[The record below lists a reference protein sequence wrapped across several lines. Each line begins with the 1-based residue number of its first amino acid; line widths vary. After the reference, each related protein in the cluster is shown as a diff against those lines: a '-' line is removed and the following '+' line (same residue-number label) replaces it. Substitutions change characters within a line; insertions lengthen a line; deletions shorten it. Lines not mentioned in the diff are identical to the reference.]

1 MKLNKKGYMLV
12 EIILASALAF
22 GLAFFII
29 DLVIR
34 LKNKNDDLLV
44 ETLITTDK
52 TIITNKLM
60 SYAKSETKNFDCNKL
75 TITDNTVK
83 YKDEVID
90 IITDYAN
97 VGELS
102 CSTSN
107 GKVSINIPLS
117 VPQMPDKDH
126 DITFDYKYEIG
137 DLTAPTCNI
146 TVSDTTITATFKDN
160 DGGSGIKGDTTK
172 KATINGANDYTFTA
186 EDNAGNSKS
195 CSVKVIGTTSSS
207 TYTCKTSCV
216 DNECYELV
224 CNGGKYICDDPTG
237 QTAYLNESSCTGAGY
252 RWYFY
257 CNQGYTKKLKNTPC
271 SSGWSYS
278 NEACYK
284 YEQSNC
290 PDSTIVTT
298 DTTYY
303 CDSKYTKISD
313 SYCYIKTE

>member
-44 ETLITTDK
+44 EALITTDK

-60 SYAKSETKNFDCNKL
+60 SYSKLETKNFDCNKL
-75 TITDNTVK
+75 TITGNTVK

-102 CSTSN
+102 CSTVG
-107 GKVSINIPLS
+107 GKVSITIPIS
-117 VPQMPDKDH
+117 VPQMPNKDY

-137 DLTAPTCNI
+137 DITPPTCTI
-146 TVSDTTITATFKDN
+146 AVSGTTITATFQDN
-160 DGGSGIKGDTTK
+160 DGGSGINGDATK
-172 KATINGANDYTFTA
+172 KATINAAKDYIFTA

-195 CSVKVIGTTSSS
+195 CSLSVVNTDHDDGYDYVGAGTSYGWCTCQKNNSSDIIDA
-207 TYTCKTSCV
+207 TCGTSCS
-216 DNECYELV
+216 CPSGYYA
-224 CNGGKYICDDPTG
+224 KYTG
-237 QTAYLNESSCTGAGY
+237 NCGIKRT
-252 RWYFY
+252 
-257 CNQGYTKKLKNTPC
+257 C
-271 SSGWSYS
+271 SSGWTLTGTT
-278 NEACYK
+278 CYK
-284 YEQSNC
+284 WRGIN
-290 PDSTIVTT
+290 
-298 DTTYY
+298 YY
-303 CDSKYTKISD
+303 CSSSGYTKASND
-313 SYCYIKTE
+313 YCYKINK

>member
-44 ETLITTDK
+44 ENLITTDK

-60 SYAKSETKNFDCNKL
+60 SYAKSETKNFACNKL
-75 TITDNTVK
+75 TIIGNTVK

-102 CSTSN
+102 CSTVG
-107 GKVSINIPLS
+107 GKVSITIPIS
-117 VPQMPDKDH
+117 VPQMPNKDY

-137 DLTAPTCNI
+137 DITPPTCTI
-146 TVSDTTITATFKDN
+146 TVSGTTITATFQDN
-160 DGGSGIKGDTTK
+160 DGGSGINGDATK
-172 KATINGANDYTFTA
+172 KATINAAKDYTFTA

-195 CSVKVIGTTSSS
+195 CSLSVVNTDHDDGYDYVGAGTSYGWCTCQKNNSSDIIDA
-207 TYTCKTSCV
+207 TCGTSCS
-216 DNECYELV
+216 CPSGYYA
-224 CNGGKYICDDPTG
+224 KYTG
-237 QTAYLNESSCTGAGY
+237 NCGIKRT
-252 RWYFY
+252 
-257 CNQGYTKKLKNTPC
+257 C
-271 SSGWSYS
+271 SSGWTLTGTT
-278 NEACYK
+278 CYK
-284 YEQSNC
+284 WRGIN
-290 PDSTIVTT
+290 
-298 DTTYY
+298 YY
-303 CDSKYTKISD
+303 CSSSEYTKASND
-313 SYCYIKTE
+313 YCYKINK

>member
-44 ETLITTDK
+44 EALITTDK

-60 SYAKSETKNFDCNKL
+60 SYSKLETKNFYCNKL
-75 TITDNTVK
+75 TITGNTVK

-102 CSTSN
+102 CSTVG
-107 GKVSINIPLS
+107 GKVSITIPIS
-117 VPQMPDKDH
+117 VPQMPNKDY

-137 DLTAPTCNI
+137 DITPPTCTI
-146 TVSDTTITATFKDN
+146 TVSGTTITATFQDN
-160 DGGSGIKGDTTK
+160 DGGSGINGDATK
-172 KATINGANDYTFTA
+172 KATINAAKDYIFTA

-195 CSVKVIGTTSSS
+195 CSLSVVNTDHDDGYDYVGAGTSYGWCTCQKNNSSDIIDATCGTSCSCPSGYYAKYTGNCGIKRTCPSGWTLTGTTCYKWRGINYYCSSS
-207 TYTCKTSCV
+207 
-216 DNECYELV
+216 
-224 CNGGKYICDDPTG
+224 
-237 QTAYLNESSCTGAGY
+237 
-252 RWYFY
+252 
-257 CNQGYTKKLKNTPC
+257 GYTKA
-271 SSGWSYS
+271 S
-278 NEACYK
+278 NDYCYK
-284 YEQSNC
+284 IN
-290 PDSTIVTT
+290 
-298 DTTYY
+298 
-303 CDSKYTKISD
+303 K
-313 SYCYIKTE
+313 

>member
-44 ETLITTDK
+44 ESLITTDK

-60 SYAKSETKNFDCNKL
+60 SYAKLETKNFDCNKL
-75 TITDNTVK
+75 TITGNTVK

-102 CSTSN
+102 CSTVG
-107 GKVSINIPLS
+107 GKVSITIPVS
-117 VPQMPDKDH
+117 VSQMPDKDY

-137 DLTAPTCNI
+137 DLTPPTCSI
-146 TVSDTTITATFKDN
+146 TVSGTTITATFEDN
-160 DGGSGIKGDTTK
+160 DGGSGIKGEDTKT
-172 KATINGANDYTFTA
+172 ATINAAKDYIFTA

-195 CSVKVIGTTSSS
+195 CSLSVVNTDHDDGYDYVGAGTSYGWCTCQKNNSSDIIDA
-207 TYTCKTSCV
+207 TCGTSCS
-216 DNECYELV
+216 CPSGYYA
-224 CNGGKYICDDPTG
+224 KYTG
-237 QTAYLNESSCTGAGY
+237 NCGIKRT
-252 RWYFY
+252 
-257 CNQGYTKKLKNTPC
+257 C
-271 SSGWSYS
+271 SSGWTLTGTT
-278 NEACYK
+278 CYK
-284 YEQSNC
+284 WRGIN
-290 PDSTIVTT
+290 
-298 DTTYY
+298 YY
-303 CDSKYTKISD
+303 CSSSGYTKASND
-313 SYCYIKTE
+313 YCYKINK

>member
-75 TITDNTVK
+75 TITGNTVK
-83 YKDEVID
+83 YKDEIIN

-102 CSTSN
+102 CSTKA
-107 GKVSINIPLS
+107 GKVSITIPIS
-117 VPQMPDKDH
+117 VPQMPNKDY

-137 DLTAPTCNI
+137 DITPPTCSI
-146 TVSDTTITATFKDN
+146 TVSGTTITATFQDN
-160 DGGSGIKGDTTK
+160 DGGSGIAGDATK
-172 KATINGANDYTFTA
+172 KATINGAKDYIFTG

-195 CSVKVIGTTSSS
+195 CGIRITSKTPYCSSS
-207 TYTCKTSCV
+207 GYYISGDYCVKTTNATAQYNIGWCKCESNDHSETYEEDCPSTDACPCKSGYYV
-216 DNECYELV
+216 KEDGNCY
-224 CNGGKYICDDPTG
+224 KKF
-237 QTAYLNESSCTGAGY
+237 AGY
-252 RWYFY
+252 R
-257 CNQGYTKKLKNTPC
+257 CSRGRLNGNKCIISKNI
-271 SSGWSYS
+271 SY
-278 NEACYK
+278 K
-284 YEQSNC
+284 
-290 PDSTIVTT
+290 
-298 DTTYY
+298 
-303 CDSKYTKISD
+303 CDSGTNNISNND
-313 SYCYIKTE
+313 NYCYTQINS

>member
-60 SYAKSETKNFDCNKL
+60 SYAEAETKDFDCNKL
-75 TITDNTVK
+75 TITDNIVK

-90 IITDYAN
+90 IITDYAD
-97 VGELS
+97 VGKLS
-102 CSTSN
+102 CSTAG
-107 GKVSINIPLS
+107 GKVSITIPVS
-117 VPQMPDKDH
+117 VPQMPDKDY
-126 DITFDYKYEIG
+126 DFTFDYKYEIG
-137 DLTAPTCNI
+137 DQAPPTCTI
-146 TVSDTTITATFKDN
+146 TVSGTTITATFKDN
-160 DGGSGIKGDTTK
+160 DGGSGIKGDATK
-172 KATINGANDYTFTA
+172 TATVNAAKDYTFTA
-186 EDNAGNSKS
+186 EDNAGNSKT
-195 CSVKVIGTTSSS
+195 CSVKVVGTNSSS
-207 TYTCKTSCV
+207 TYTCRASCV
-216 DNECYELV
+216 KGNCYEQY
-224 CNGGKYICDDPTG
+224 CKGGKYICNDPTG
-237 QTAYLNESSCTGAGY
+237 QTACLNESCCTSAGY
-252 RWYFY
+252 KWEYY
-257 CNQGYTKKLKNTPC
+257 CNLGYGTKLKDTPC

-284 YEQSNC
+284 YNQSNC
-290 PDSTIVTT
+290 SGSTIASTN
-298 DTTYY
+298 TTYY
-303 CDSKYTKISD
+303 CTSGYTKIND

>member
-44 ETLITTDK
+44 EALITTDK

-60 SYAKSETKNFDCNKL
+60 SYSKLETKNFDCNKL
-75 TITDNTVK
+75 TITGNTVK

-102 CSTSN
+102 CSTVG
-107 GKVSINIPLS
+107 GKVSITIPIS
-117 VPQMPDKDH
+117 VPQMPNKDY

-137 DLTAPTCNI
+137 DITPPTCTI
-146 TVSDTTITATFKDN
+146 AVSGTTITATFQDN
-160 DGGSGIKGDTTK
+160 DGGSGINGDATK
-172 KATINGANDYTFTA
+172 KATINAAKDYIFTA

-195 CSVKVIGTTSSS
+195 CSLSVVNTDHDDGYDYVGAGTSYGWCTCQKNNSSDIIDA
-207 TYTCKTSCV
+207 TCGTSCS
-216 DNECYELV
+216 CPSGYYA
-224 CNGGKYICDDPTG
+224 KYTG
-237 QTAYLNESSCTGAGY
+237 NCGIKRT
-252 RWYFY
+252 
-257 CNQGYTKKLKNTPC
+257 C
-271 SSGWSYS
+271 SSGWTLTGTT
-278 NEACYK
+278 CYK
-284 YEQSNC
+284 WRGIN
-290 PDSTIVTT
+290 
-298 DTTYY
+298 YY
-303 CDSKYTKISD
+303 CSSSEYTKASND
-313 SYCYIKTE
+313 YCYKINK

>member
-44 ETLITTDK
+44 EALITTDK

-60 SYAKSETKNFDCNKL
+60 SYSKLETKNFDCNKL
-75 TITDNTVK
+75 TITGNTVK

-102 CSTSN
+102 CSTVG
-107 GKVSINIPLS
+107 GKVSITIPIS
-117 VPQMPDKDH
+117 VPQMPNKDY

-137 DLTAPTCNI
+137 DITPPTCTI
-146 TVSDTTITATFKDN
+146 TVSGTTITATFQDN
-160 DGGSGIKGDTTK
+160 DGGSGINGDATK
-172 KATINGANDYTFTA
+172 KATINAAKDYIFTA

-195 CSVKVIGTTSSS
+195 CSLSVVNTDHDDGYDYVGAGTSYGWCTCQKNNSSDIIDA
-207 TYTCKTSCV
+207 TCGTSCS
-216 DNECYELV
+216 CPSGYYA
-224 CNGGKYICDDPTG
+224 KYTG
-237 QTAYLNESSCTGAGY
+237 NCGIKRT
-252 RWYFY
+252 
-257 CNQGYTKKLKNTPC
+257 C
-271 SSGWSYS
+271 SSGWTLTGTT
-278 NEACYK
+278 CYK
-284 YEQSNC
+284 WRGIN
-290 PDSTIVTT
+290 
-298 DTTYY
+298 YY
-303 CDSKYTKISD
+303 CSSSEYTKASND
-313 SYCYIKTE
+313 YCYKINK

>member
-44 ETLITTDK
+44 EALITTDK

-60 SYAKSETKNFDCNKL
+60 SYSKLETKNFDCNKL
-75 TITDNTVK
+75 TITGNTVK

-102 CSTSN
+102 CSTVG
-107 GKVSINIPLS
+107 GKVSITIPIS
-117 VPQMPDKDH
+117 VPQMPNKDY

-137 DLTAPTCNI
+137 DMVPPTCTI
-146 TVSDTTITATFKDN
+146 TVSGTTITATFQDN
-160 DGGSGIKGDTTK
+160 DGGSGINGDATK
-172 KATINGANDYTFTA
+172 KATINAAKDYTFTA

-195 CSVKVIGTTSSS
+195 CSLSVVNTDHDDGYDYVGAGTSYGWCTCQKNNSSDIIDA
-207 TYTCKTSCV
+207 TCGTSCS
-216 DNECYELV
+216 CPSGYYA
-224 CNGGKYICDDPTG
+224 KYTG
-237 QTAYLNESSCTGAGY
+237 NCGIKRT
-252 RWYFY
+252 
-257 CNQGYTKKLKNTPC
+257 C
-271 SSGWSYS
+271 SSGWTLTGTT
-278 NEACYK
+278 CYK
-284 YEQSNC
+284 WRGIN
-290 PDSTIVTT
+290 
-298 DTTYY
+298 YY
-303 CDSKYTKISD
+303 CSSSGYTKASND
-313 SYCYIKTE
+313 YCYKINK

>member
-117 VPQMPDKDH
+117 VPQMPDKDY

-137 DLTAPTCNI
+137 DITPPTCKI
-146 TVSDTTITATFKDN
+146 TVSDTTITATFEDN
-160 DGGSGIKGDTTK
+160 IGGSGIKGETTK
-172 KATINGANDYTFTA
+172 TATINGASKYTFTV
-186 EDNAGNSKS
+186 EDSAGNSKS
-195 CSVKVIGTTSSS
+195 CSADIKNKVQSCPYDSSPVSGSCLKYVGAPVK
-207 TYTCKTSCV
+207 
-216 DNECYELV
+216 ECSVSGNFTWSESA
-224 CNGGKYICDDPTG
+224 CNG
-237 QTAYLNESSCTGAGY
+237 AYDYSRIVCRQGTLADNKNGCYYYYSKVSSC
-252 RWYFY
+252 
-257 CNQGYTKKLKNTPC
+257 P
-271 SSGWSYS
+271 SGYS
-278 NEACYK
+278 NI
-284 YEQSNC
+284 SN
-290 PDSTIVTT
+290 
-298 DTTYY
+298 
-303 CDSKYTKISD
+303 SD
-313 SYCYIKTE
+313 YCYIKTE

>member
-44 ETLITTDK
+44 ENLITTDK

-75 TITDNTVK
+75 TITGNTVK

-102 CSTSN
+102 CSTVG
-107 GKVSINIPLS
+107 GKVSITIPIS
-117 VPQMPDKDH
+117 VPQMSNKDY

-137 DLTAPTCNI
+137 DQIPPTCTI
-146 TVSDTTITATFKDN
+146 TVSGTTITATFEDN
-160 DGGSGIKGDTTK
+160 DGGSGIKGEDTKT
-172 KATINGANDYTFTA
+172 ATINAAKDYIFTA

-195 CSVKVIGTTSSS
+195 CSLSVINTNYKDEYTETDPSTTYSGSCYCCKGQGGTT
-207 TYTCKTSCV
+207 V
-216 DNECYELV
+216 
-224 CNGGKYICDDPTG
+224 GKYVRCNSSGTCSCPPGSSICQRGCKPIYYCSSDASLIEGKCYKKTG
-237 QTAYLNESSCTGAGY
+237 VSYYCTA
-252 RWYFY
+252 
-257 CNQGYTKKLKNTPC
+257 GYTKA
-271 SSGWSYS
+271 SDDY
-278 NEACYK
+278 CYK
-284 YEQSNC
+284 IN
-290 PDSTIVTT
+290 
-298 DTTYY
+298 
-303 CDSKYTKISD
+303 K
-313 SYCYIKTE
+313 

>member
-75 TITDNTVK
+75 TITGNTVK

-102 CSTSN
+102 CSTVG
-107 GKVSINIPLS
+107 GKVSITIPIS
-117 VPQMPDKDH
+117 VPQMPDKDY

-137 DLTAPTCNI
+137 DQIPPTCTI
-146 TVSDTTITATFKDN
+146 TVSGTTITATFEDN
-160 DGGSGIKGDTTK
+160 DGGSGIKGEDTKT
-172 KATINGANDYTFTA
+172 ATINAAKDYIFTA

-195 CSVKVIGTTSSS
+195 CSLSVINTNYKDEYTETDPSTTYSGSCYCCKGQGGTT
-207 TYTCKTSCV
+207 V
-216 DNECYELV
+216 
-224 CNGGKYICDDPTG
+224 GKYVRCNSSGTCSCPPGSSICQRGCKPIYYCSSDASLIEGKCYKKTG
-237 QTAYLNESSCTGAGY
+237 VSYYCTA
-252 RWYFY
+252 
-257 CNQGYTKKLKNTPC
+257 GYTKA
-271 SSGWSYS
+271 SDDY
-278 NEACYK
+278 CYK
-284 YEQSNC
+284 IN
-290 PDSTIVTT
+290 
-298 DTTYY
+298 
-303 CDSKYTKISD
+303 K
-313 SYCYIKTE
+313 

>member
-75 TITDNTVK
+75 TITGNTVK

-102 CSTSN
+102 CSTVG
-107 GKVSINIPLS
+107 GKVSITIPIS
-117 VPQMPDKDH
+117 VPQMSNKDY

-137 DLTAPTCNI
+137 DQTPPTCTI
-146 TVSDTTITATFKDN
+146 TVSGTTITATFEDN
-160 DGGSGIKGDTTK
+160 DGGSGIKGEDTKT
-172 KATINGANDYTFTA
+172 ATINAAKDYIFTA

-195 CSVKVIGTTSSS
+195 CSLSVINTNYKDEYTETDPSTTYSGSCYCCKGQGGTT
-207 TYTCKTSCV
+207 V
-216 DNECYELV
+216 
-224 CNGGKYICDDPTG
+224 GKYVRCNSSGTCSCPPGSSICQRGCKPIYYCSSDASLIEGKCYKKTG
-237 QTAYLNESSCTGAGY
+237 VSYYCTA
-252 RWYFY
+252 
-257 CNQGYTKKLKNTPC
+257 GYTKA
-271 SSGWSYS
+271 SDDY
-278 NEACYK
+278 CYK
-284 YEQSNC
+284 IN
-290 PDSTIVTT
+290 
-298 DTTYY
+298 
-303 CDSKYTKISD
+303 K
-313 SYCYIKTE
+313 